1 LVKNGENEEQKI
13 EDRLLAIEGAIH
25 SVLKALEHYNNTISR
40 MQVYLFLQNN
50 EDPEMMD
57 LYLRLFTNEKRLSTS
72 QPGVNHGKM

>member
-1 LVKNGENEEQKI
+1 LSKISRNEERKI

-25 SVLKALEHYNNTISR
+25 SILKTLERYSNTISR

-50 EDPEMMD
+50 EDPEIMEMF
-57 LYLRLFTNEKRLSTS
+57 LKLFTNEKRLSTS